1 MLDINQINKL
11 QNENTKLKEFTQW
24 VLDQWVLDTKEV
36 QDKALLTIQEMGEN
50 NNAKCD

>member
-11 QNENTKLKEFTQW
+11 QYENTKLKEFAQK

-36 QDKALLTIQEMGEN
+36 QDKVLLTIQEVEN
-50 NNAKCD
+50 NERN